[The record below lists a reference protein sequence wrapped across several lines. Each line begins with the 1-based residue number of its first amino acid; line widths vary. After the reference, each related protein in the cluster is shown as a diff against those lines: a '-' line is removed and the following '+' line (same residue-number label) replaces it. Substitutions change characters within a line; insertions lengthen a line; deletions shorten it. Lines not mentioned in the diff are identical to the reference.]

1 MSGPVNKNSLRCAH
15 TVKAHIGISLEV
27 RKGGDPERLG
37 RDMKAAIYCRVST
50 EDQER
55 EGTSLQSQL
64 DACKKLAQ
72 EKGYEVVEEFVTEE
86 TYSGLSIDR
95 PKLNEVRQRVRD
107 REVDAVI
114 AYTLDRL
121 SRDPVH
127 FIILQE
133 ELERAGVELILVTED
148 LDSSDMGKLIVHIKG
163 FAAKLEV
170 EKIRERTQRGI
181 RERVKAGKMPSGRRA
196 RLYGYTYSDGVRHVN
211 EAEAKYV
218 RDMFRWLLDGETLNG
233 ITYRLRELGI
243 STPSGSG
250 YWLRSTIY
258 RMLTNPAYMGKTYC
272 YYQVHK
278 ETAKHYKPTRKSRKS
293 GIEVKPYSDGILIE
307 GATPA
312 IITETLFNQAQAI
325 LKRNR
330 EMSSR
335 NGKVKYLLRGHI
347 YCALCHKKYWGYSRW
362 ANGKPDKSNQRYY
375 YCMGRRRIVTP
386 IKCDNRGYQADY
398 LEGIV
403 WRQVEKLLSNPQFVL
418 SELARMKNEPN
429 QKDLIENE
437 LTEVLRRL
445 QELDKEQER
454 LLQWALKGFPEET
467 VVMENEKINRIRAD
481 LKARKAELEK
491 KIEDAK
497 ENEVDLEGV
506 EKFCELAKENLMD
519 FTFEKKRFALEALQV
534 KVRIDGDRVYIEGA
548 IPVVESDIASTL
560 AG

>member
-1 MSGPVNKNSLRCAH
+1 
-15 TVKAHIGISLEV
+15 
-27 RKGGDPERLG
+27 
-37 RDMKAAIYCRVST
+37 MKAAIYCRVST

-64 DACKKLAQ
+64 DACLKLAR
-72 EKGYEVVEEFVTEE
+72 ERDYEVPEGFTLME
-86 TYSGLSIDR
+86 TYSGLSLDR
-95 PKLNEVRQRVRD
+95 PKLNEVRQWVRD
-107 REVDAVI
+107 KQVDAVI

-133 ELERAGVELILVTED
+133 ELQKAGVEVILVTET
-148 LDSSDMGKLIVHIKG
+148 LDSSDLGLLITYIKG
-163 FAAKLEV
+163 YAAKLEA

-181 RERVKAGKMPSGRRA
+181 KERVKAGKMPSGRRA
-196 RLYGYTYSDGVRHVN
+196 RLYGYTYSDGVRHIN
-211 EAEAKYV
+211 ETEAKYV
-218 RDMFRWLLDGETLNG
+218 RDMFRWLLEGETLNG

-243 STPSGSG
+243 PTPSGNG

-258 RMLTNPAYMGKTYC
+258 RILTNPAYAGRTYC

-278 ETAKHYKPTRKSRKS
+278 ETKKHYRDSRKSRKTS
-293 GIEVKPYSDGILIE
+293 IEIKPYSEGLLIE

-312 IITETLFNQAQAI
+312 IITEALFNQAQAI

-330 EMSSR
+330 QKSSR
-335 NGKVKYLLRGHI
+335 NGKVQYLLRGHI
-347 YCALCHKKYWGYSRW
+347 YCSRCGRKYWGYSRW

-375 YCMGRRRIVTP
+375 YCMGRRSIVTP

-403 WRQVEKLLSNPQFVL
+403 WEQVERLLSNPEFVL
-418 SELARMKNEPN
+418 SELERIKNEPN
-429 QKDLIENE
+429 QKDFLENE

-445 QELDKEQER
+445 QKLDKEQER

-467 VVMENEKINRIRAD
+467 VINENEKINRTRAD
-481 LKARKAELEK
+481 LKERKAELEK

-506 EKFCELAKENLMD
+506 ERFCELARENLMN
-519 FTFEKKRFALEALQV
+519 FTYEDKRLALEALQIRV
-534 KVRIDGDRVYIEGA
+534 AINGDNISVHGA
-548 IPVVESDIASTL
+548 IPVVTGDIVSTL

>member
-1 MSGPVNKNSLRCAH
+1 
-15 TVKAHIGISLEV
+15 
-27 RKGGDPERLG
+27 
-37 RDMKAAIYCRVST
+37 MKAVIYCRVST

-64 DACKKLAQ
+64 DACLKLAR
-72 EKGYEVVEEFVTEE
+72 ERDYEVPEGFTIME
-86 TYSGLSIDR
+86 TYSGLSLDR
-95 PKLNEVRQRVRD
+95 PRLNEMRQWVRD
-107 REVDAVI
+107 KAVDVVI
-114 AYTLDRL
+114 AYTLDRV

-133 ELERAGVELILVTED
+133 EIEKAGVELTLVTED
-148 LDSSDMGKLIVHIKG
+148 VDSSDMGKLITHIKG

-196 RLYGYTYSDGVRHVN
+196 RLYGYTYSDGVRHRN

-218 RDMFRWLLDGETLNG
+218 RDMFRWLLESETLNG

-243 STPSGSG
+243 PTPSGNG
-250 YWLRSTIY
+250 YWIRSTVY
-258 RMLTNPAYMGKTYC
+258 RILTNPAYMGKTYC

-278 ETAKHYKPTRKSRKS
+278 ETTKHYKPTRKSRKS
-293 GIEVKPYSDGILIE
+293 GIEIKPYSDGVLIE

-312 IITETLFNQAQAI
+312 IITEILFNQAQAI
-325 LKRNR
+325 LKKNR

-347 YCALCHKKYWGYSRW
+347 YCARCNRKYWGYSRW

-375 YCMGRRRIVTP
+375 YCMGRRSIVTP

-403 WRQVEKLLSNPQFVL
+403 WEQVEKILSNPEFVL
-418 SELARMKNEPN
+418 SELERMKNEPN
-429 QKDLIENE
+429 QKDFLENE
-437 LTEVLRRL
+437 LIEVLRRL
-445 QELDKEQER
+445 QELDKEQEH
-454 LLQWALKGFPEET
+454 LLQWALRGFPEET
-467 VVMENEKINRIRAD
+467 VINENEKINRTRAD
-481 LKARKAELEK
+481 LKERRAELEK
-491 KIEDAK
+491 KIGNAK

-506 EKFCELAKENLMD
+506 ERFCELARENLMN
-519 FTFEKKRFALEALQV
+519 FTYEDKRLALEALQI
-534 KVRIDGDRVYIEGA
+534 KVALNNDSISVHGA
-548 IPVVESDIASTL
+548 IPVIDGDIVSTP

>member
-1 MSGPVNKNSLRCAH
+1 
-15 TVKAHIGISLEV
+15 
-27 RKGGDPERLG
+27 
-37 RDMKAAIYCRVST
+37 MKAAIYCRVST

-64 DACKKLAQ
+64 EACKKLA
-72 EKGYEVVEEFVTEE
+72 KDRGYEVSEGLIAME
-86 TYSGLSIDR
+86 TYSGLSFDR
-95 PKLNEVRQRVRD
+95 PKLNEVRQWVRD
-107 REVDAVI
+107 KAVDVVI

-133 ELERAGVELILVTED
+133 ELERADVALIMVTED
-148 LDSSDMGKLIVHIKG
+148 VDSSDMGKLIAHIRG

-196 RLYGYTYSDGVRHVN
+196 RLYGYTYSDGVRHIN
-211 EAEAKYV
+211 ETETKHA
-218 RDMFRWLLDGETLNG
+218 RDIFRWLLEGETLNG

-243 STPSGSG
+243 PTPSGDG

-258 RMLTNPAYMGKTYC
+258 RILTNPAYMGKTYC

-293 GIEVKPYSDGILIE
+293 GIEIKPYSEGVLIE

-312 IITETLFNQAQAI
+312 IITEILFNQAQAI
-325 LKRNR
+325 LKKNR

-347 YCALCHKKYWGYSRW
+347 YCARCNRKYWGYSRW

-375 YCMGRRRIVTP
+375 YCMGRRSIVTP

-398 LEGIV
+398 LEGII
-403 WRQVEKLLSNPQFVL
+403 WEQVEKLLSNPEFVL
-418 SELARMKNEPN
+418 SELERMKNEPN
-429 QKDLIENE
+429 QKDFLENE

-467 VVMENEKINRIRAD
+467 VINENEKINRTRAD
-481 LKARKAELEK
+481 LKERKAELEK

-506 EKFCELAKENLMD
+506 ERFCELARENLMN
-519 FTFEKKRFALEALQV
+519 FTYEDKRLALEALQIRV
-534 KVRIDGDRVYIEGA
+534 AINGDNISVHGA
-548 IPVVESDIASTL
+548 IPVVTGDIVSTL